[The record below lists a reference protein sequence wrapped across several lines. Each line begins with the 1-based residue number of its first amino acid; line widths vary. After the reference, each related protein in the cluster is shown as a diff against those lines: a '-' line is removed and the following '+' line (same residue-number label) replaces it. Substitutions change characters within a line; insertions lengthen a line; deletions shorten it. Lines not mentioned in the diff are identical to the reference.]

1 MRGRLSR
8 TLVCHSVFLGG
19 LAVSTCGFALATQLF
34 GQQGDQSA
42 AESKPSP
49 ASATKA
55 TAEPPA
61 TTDSQTTESRTDKTS
76 PPGLVRLAKDYDLWI
91 DPKRKLVVVDGS
103 VCLREG
109 QLEMFACPR
118 GTKEHEA
125 IIAINCKP
133 QFVHAALLAV
143 GAKPGA
149 PVQWEPYQSARGTT
163 VEIMLLWVDE
173 KGVKHKARAQ
183 DWVKDTGTGKAMTR
197 TWVFA
202 GSRVWTDP
210 DTKQTYY
217 LADGGDFIC
226 VSNFPEAMLDLPVK
240 SSQSNAE
247 LMFTAFTE
255 NIPPLKT
262 KVRLVL
268 IPQLDKPGVA
278 VKVEAGTPQ
287 QPAGGIKS
295 PTPKSEKPAKGG
307 EHPTQPAADSP

>member
-1 MRGRLSR
+1 MGRSR
-8 TLVCHSVFLGG
+8 SGMWTWHLAFLGS
-19 LAVSTCGFALATQLF
+19 LALATQWF
-34 GQQGDQSA
+34 GQQATLAA
-42 AESKPSP
+42 AESQANSVP
-49 ASATKA
+49 ATEI

-61 TTDSQTTESRTDKTS
+61 AADAPTAESPADPTT

-149 PVQWEPYQSARGTT
+149 PVQWEPYKPASGTT
-163 VEIMLLWVDE
+163 VEILLLWVD
-173 KGVKHKARAQ
+173 KQGGKHKARAQ
-183 DWVKDTGTGKAMTR
+183 EWIKDPKTGKAMTHN
-197 TWVFA
+197 WVFA

-210 DTKQTYY
+210 ETKQTYY

-226 VSNFPEAMLDLPVK
+226 VSNFPEAMLDLPIK

-268 IPQLDKPGVA
+268 IPQLDKAAPA
-278 VKVEAGTPQ
+278 AKAAADAP
-287 QPAGGIKS
+287 QPAVGETEP
-295 PTPKSEKPAKGG
+295 PTPKSGKPAK
-307 EHPTQPAADSP
+307 TDSP

>member
-1 MRGRLSR
+1 MRGRLSQ
-8 TLVCHSVFLGG
+8 TLICHGVFMGG
-19 LAVSTCGFALATQLF
+19 LALATQLF
-34 GQQGDQSA
+34 AQQADPPA
-42 AESKPSP
+42 AESKASP
-49 ASATKA
+49 APASGAL
-55 TAEPPA
+55 AEPPA
-61 TTDSQTTESRTDKTS
+61 TTHTQTTESKADMTS

-118 GTKEHEA
+118 GTKEHES

-149 PVQWEPYQSARGTT
+149 PVQWEPYQPASGTT

-173 KGVKHKARAQ
+173 KGVKHKTRAQ
-183 DWVKDTGTGKAMTR
+183 DWVKEAGTGKAMTQA
-197 TWVFA
+197 WVFA

-226 VSNFPEAMLDLPVK
+226 VSNFPEAMLDLPIK

-255 NIPPLKT
+255 KIPPLKT

-268 IPQLDKPGVA
+268 IPQLDKP
-278 VKVEAGTPQ
+278 
-287 QPAGGIKS
+287 
-295 PTPKSEKPAKGG
+295 
-307 EHPTQPAADSP
+307 AADSP